1 MICCYGKMSPRR
13 SRTGPLK
20 PSFKTFDSCKTR
32 EQCGRENKMILH
44 LSLIV
49 IYEVAST
56 LSCSCMF
63 VDKHPQVQFLK
74 ADFGKFETIR
84 KGVWHWF

>member
-1 MICCYGKMSPRR
+1 
-13 SRTGPLK
+13 
-20 PSFKTFDSCKTR
+20 
-32 EQCGRENKMILH
+32 MILH

-84 KGVWHWF
+84 KGV